1 MIATKDNAPPI
12 AVGQGVKSG
21 EAGNLRRNSSTGS
34 SNEPPGQCS
43 INRSGCLVCR
53 RWNRI
58 IREIEQRRSD
68 SLRRQALGNRMRGAM

>member
-12 AVGQGVKSG
+12 AVGQGAESS
-21 EAGNLRRNSSTGS
+21 EAGNLRRKSSTGS
-34 SNEPPGQCS
+34 TNEPPCQCS

-53 RWNRI
+53 RWNKI

-68 SLRRQALGNRMRGAM
+68 SLRRQALGNRIRAGG